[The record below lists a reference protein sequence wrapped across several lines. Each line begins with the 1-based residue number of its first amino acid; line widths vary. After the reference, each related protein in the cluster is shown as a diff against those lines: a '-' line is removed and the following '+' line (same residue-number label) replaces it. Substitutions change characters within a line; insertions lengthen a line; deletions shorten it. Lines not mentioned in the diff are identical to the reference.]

1 MQASDYLRMKF
12 QNDRR
17 LALTTK
23 NAVGGVFNQPEVLL
37 QIYILVLS
45 ELVGI
50 HHVLYLST
58 MIFVRS

>member
-17 LALTTK
+17 LALTTQ
-23 NAVGGVFNQPEVLL
+23 NAVGGV
-37 QIYILVLS
+37 S

-50 HHVLYLST
+50 HHVLYLNT

>member
-17 LALTTK
+17 LALTTQ
-23 NAVGGVFNQPEVLL
+23 NAVGGVFNQPEVSL

-50 HHVLYLST
+50 HHFLYLNT